1 MFQKILITTDGSDS
15 NHSAVDEGLTL
26 AKGLGS
32 QVTALCVFDV
42 GSYANVAQGYGLGDE
57 REYMIKA
64 SEEALRY
71 VIDRGKELG
80 VTVKTKVET
89 GQPAEVIIKESANY
103 DLVICGTLGR
113 TGIQRALIGSVAERV
128 VRMAVCP
135 VLVCRS
141 PEKK

>member
-1 MFQKILITTDGSDS
+1 MFDKILITTDGSES
-15 NHSAVDEGLTL
+15 NHLAVDEGLEI
-26 AKGLGS
+26 AKKIGA

-71 VIDRGKELG
+71 VVDRGKALG
-80 VTVKTKVET
+80 VEVKTKVET
-89 GQPAEVIIKESANY
+89 GQPAEVIVKESANY

-113 TGIQRALIGSVAERV
+113 TGIQRALIGSVAEKV
-128 VRMAVCP
+128 VRLAACP

-141 PEKK
+141 TKKS